1 MNIDSLTEKIIG
13 CAYEV
18 SNELGSGFL
27 EKVYEKAL
35 IVELSNSGLK
45 VEAQKEI
52 KVLYKGYDIGNYYPD
67 IIVEDQVI
75 IELKIIKQIERIH
88 LGQVMNYLKA
98 CKLQYGLI
106 LNFGNPKV
114 EVKRVI
120 FSR

>member
-35 IVELSNSGLK
+35 IVELSNVGLK